1 MASTK
6 IKSAES
12 LEEHELNKLL
22 KYLTKNE
29 HWIYYLVVR
38 LGVSTALRFSDLS
51 RIKWSDVLS
60 KQSLV
65 INEKKTGKVREIPI
79 APELSNNLL
88 LIYRKLGE
96 PSINE
101 LIIPLTIR
109 AINKQIKII
118 ASRAGIRGKRISTH
132 TWRKTFGREVWRRN
146 NHSEASLIKL
156 SYLFNHSS
164 VAITRIYLDITRE
177 EVQDLYDIQDMFLF

>member
-1 MASTK
+1 MTTK

-22 KYLTKNE
+22 KYLSQNE
-29 HWIYYLVVR
+29 LWVYYILVR

-60 KQSLV
+60 KQSL
-65 INEKKTGKVREIPI
+65 IITEKKTGKHREIPI
-79 APELSNNLL
+79 ASELTKS
-88 LIYRKLGE
+88 LISIHKKLGE
-96 PSINE
+96 PSVNE
-101 LIIPLTIR
+101 SIIPLTIR
-109 AINKQIKII
+109 GVNKQIKIL
-118 ASRAGIRGKRISTH
+118 AYRSGIRGKRISTH
-132 TWRKTFGREVWRRN
+132 TWRKTFGREVWKRN
-146 NHSEASLIKL
+146 NQSEASLIKL

-177 EVQDLYDIQDMFLF
+177 EVQDMYAIQDIFVY